1 MHVDYGAHARRQRR
15 GRVIVPMRERRE
27 LGCGGEPLLGS
38 EPPAL
43 GRIVQRSDRPRV
55 RDQITGAIRAPGKG
69 RKGLVVVTKTPQAI

>member
-1 MHVDYGAHARRQRR
+1 
-15 GRVIVPMRERRE
+15 MRERRE